1 MFVGL
6 QTAGKLGFINYAAD
20 GRPVMVRRATEGNTG
35 HLLLNEVSVNTPP
48 SIDPYGI
55 GMIATEFLVSKVGMT
70 KFVDIY
76 RQIGTG
82 KSFKDAFVT
91 ATGVPLNDFYLMFED
106 ARVALGVPRN

>member
-1 MFVGL
+1 
-6 QTAGKLGFINYAAD
+6 
-20 GRPVMVRRATEGNTG
+20 VRRATEGNTA
-35 HLLLNEVSVNTPP
+35 HLLLSEVSVNTPP

-82 KSFKDAFVT
+82 KSFKDAFVA

-106 ARVALGVPRN
+106 ARAALGVPRN